1 MLGSKILEVAI
12 GVIFVFLLV
21 SMICSAIREGI
32 ESWRKTR
39 AAFLEQGI
47 RELLHDR
54 HAVGIAR
61 SVYTHPLIYGLYLD
75 DYRPRASSQP
85 LGPLTRGGNLPSYI
99 PARNFALALIDIAA
113 RGTGHHGGASNPAAP
128 VLSLPLVRA
137 NVLNIENGP
146 VQRILLGAIDT
157 ANGDMNRAVDNL
169 TVWFDSGMDRVSGAY
184 KRATQKLL
192 LGIGLALAV
201 LLNVN
206 TIAIAHYLFRHDA
219 ERAAI
224 VARAEAVARDP
235 SFVRDTGQGQYT
247 RARAALDSLRLPIGW
262 DNARFV
268 VPWETRLVRGANGA
282 VDTELA
288 LRLWEHVFEPI
299 VGWLLTAMAAM
310 LGAAFWF
317 DLLNKVMVV
326 RSTVKPHEKSP
337 EEASEDR
344 QPKKDRTIV
353 LASGTSDAG
362 GAPARGAA
370 PRASPTAAAHAEGA
384 LADSGAL
391 DVEPPDPDLEIDLCD
406 VKADASTTLTQ
417 DEELPAARGGVR

>member
-12 GVIFVFLLV
+12 GVIFLFLLV

-32 ESWRKTR
+32 EAWCKTR

-61 SVYTHPLIYGLYLD
+61 SVYTHPLVYGLYLD
-75 DYRPRASSQP
+75 DYRPRASARR
-85 LGPLTRGGNLPSYI
+85 LTALSRGGNLPSYV
-99 PARNFALALIDIAA
+99 PARNFALALLDIAA
-113 RGTGHHGGASNPAAP
+113 RGTGTHGTASSPAAP
-128 VLSLPLVRA
+128 VLSLALVRA
-137 NVLNIENGP
+137 NVLNIENGA
-146 VQRILLGAIDT
+146 VQRVLLGAIDT
-157 ANGDMNRAVDNL
+157 AHGDLERAVANL

-201 LLNVN
+201 VLNVN
-206 TIAIAHYLFRHDA
+206 TIAIAHYLFRHDV
-219 ERAAI
+219 ERAAL
-224 VARAEAVARDP
+224 VARAEAVARDT
-235 SFVRDTGQGQYT
+235 SFVRGAGDVQYA

-262 DNARFV
+262 DHMQLAGPWQTSV
-268 VPWETRLVRGANGA
+268 VRDATGA
-282 VDTELA
+282 VREVRE
-288 LRLWEHVFEPI
+288 LRLWRRVFEPI
-299 VGWLLTAMAAM
+299 VGWLLTALAAM

-344 QPKKDRTIV
+344 QPTRRRAV
-353 LASGTSDAG
+353 LLDAGASGSAPPPTS
-362 GAPARGAA
+362 GAA
-370 PRASPTAAAHAEGA
+370 AAGTTPRTGDVATALPDAMPEDAE
-384 LADSGAL
+384 
-391 DVEPPDPDLEIDLCD
+391 LEIDACD
-406 VKADASTTLTQ
+406 VKVDDATPLTQ
-417 DEELPAARGGVR
+417 DDELPAARGGVA